1 MNMQAIMQQA
11 KKMQKD
17 LEKKQEELSNKHF
30 TGING
35 MVEVEVT
42 GDKKV
47 LSVKINSEG
56 TIDNDDKEM
65 LQDMIVLA
73 MNDAF
78 TKVDAEKEKSLGAYG
93 SQFGGL
99 F

>member
-1 MNMQAIMQQA
+1 MNMQALMQQA

-17 LEKKQEELSNKHF
+17 LEKKQEELAGKHF

-56 TIDNDDKEM
+56 SIDADDKEM
-65 LQDMIVLA
+65 IQDMIVLA

-78 TKVDAEKEKSLGAYG
+78 NKADAEKEKALGAYG
-93 SQFGGL
+93 NQFGGL